1 MPAIDWI
8 TIKGFK
14 SLASIERLPLRQINI
29 LIGANGAG
37 KSNFIEALDL
47 FRATINGELLRFVL
61 HAGGAEPLLH
71 FGKRKTSEIHLQWS
85 LQDERIHYEIELG
98 VNQGNILEILKEVCT
113 INGLDDQGQPLTTR
127 INLPSTSAGVNYHR
141 DSSKPVA
148 SVRAYLEKMWVY
160 HFHDAGNLSP
170 MKNTPRLHDNR
181 FLHADGANLA
191 AFLYLLRAR
200 YEHAYDAIRSTIR
213 LAVPF
218 LEDFKLEPVK
228 LNPNTIRLEWR
239 HRGSRHSFDISS
251 LSDGT
256 LRFIALVT
264 LLLQPPETRPPVI
277 MLDEPELGL
286 HPMAIDLLAALIDR
300 ASAGAQIIVATQS
313 SHLIDHFDPE
323 DVVVADRVKGATM
336 LSRLQTDKLK
346 GWLEEYSLGQ
356 LWENNEFDG
365 CPCLRPLDE
374 HPYQPTAAGPC

>member
-98 VNQGNILEILKEVCT
+98 VNQGNVLEILKEVCT
-113 INGLDDQGQPLTTR
+113 VNGFDDQGQPLTTR
-127 INLPSTSAGVNYHR
+127 INLPSTSAGVNHHR
-141 DSSKPVA
+141 DISKPVA
-148 SVRAYLEKMWVY
+148 SVRAYLEKVWVY

-218 LEDFKLEPVK
+218 LEDFILEPVK

-239 HRGSRHSFDISS
+239 HRGSRLSFDISS

-264 LLLQPPETRPPVI
+264 LLRQPLELRPPVI
-277 MLDEPELGL
+277 LLDEPELGL
-286 HPMAIDLLAALIDR
+286 HPAALVTLAALIKKVSI
-300 ASAGAQIIVATQS
+300 ATQIVLATQS
-313 SHLIDHFDPE
+313 SQFVDHFDPE
-323 DVVVADRVKGATM
+323 DVLVVNRSGGATT
-336 LSRLQTDKLK
+336 LTRLRSNGLQEWLK
-346 GWLEEYSLGQ
+346 DYSLGQ
-356 LWENNEFDG
+356 LWEKNHFG
-365 CPCLRPLDE
+365 GRPIPE
-374 HPYQPTAAGPC
+374 SVG